1 MKETIR
7 EILDVNDRSF
17 KVPALEYVDLDEML
31 KHATKEQ
38 IVSKLNGYM
47 HAHGSNGD
55 ARAIVVDVVNKMS
68 GIPFKTEK
76 KKVGDKET
84 TVRTESD
91 AIYVRRAFAENP
103 KLSFDLVEK
112 EVQRQAKGYTTKDA
126 EGKEVIVAPIGV
138 DLRKAEPSVKKPK
151 VLAQK
156 VKDEAVRFFKG
167 ELKLDRFIAAYGKL
181 FNGEVFAKLPNVADT
196 DDAQITHLGWAIDRY
211 NKAKEAA
218 AKAQIEAA
226 KAKEFAA

>member
-17 KVPALEYVDLDEML
+17 RVPALEYVDLDEML

-126 EGKEVIVAPIGV
+126 ENKEIIVAPIGV

-156 VKDEAVRFFKG
+156 RKDQAVLFLTGK
-167 ELKLDRFIAAYGKL
+167 LKLDKFTAAFGKL
-181 FNGEVFAKLPNVADT
+181 FNGETFALLPNVKNDS
-196 DDAQITHLGWAIDRY
+196 DEQITHLGWALDRY
-211 NKAKEAA
+211 DRAKEAA
-218 AKAQIEAA
+218 AKAAIEAQN
-226 KAKEFAA
+226 AKEFAA